1 MAIVDNAKLI
11 QFYTGTALPQSPVD
25 NHVYFIYNENKG
37 KLYKGNVLI
46 GETNDTAA
54 IEAMQKSIKDL
65 QDNKASKDDLAAHV
79 ALYQKLVETVNGI
92 NARLTTAEGK
102 ITTAEGKITTL
113 EGKVST
119 NEGNIATNTS
129 DISTLK
135 GQMKTAQD
143 DIDAIEADY
152 LKKEDK
158 NELQGNINTLAG
170 KIGTVDEGKTV
181 MGIIDEIQRNAYD
194 DTALREELSTELG
207 KKADKTQVATDI
219 AAAVKVEEEARIAA
233 VSGVQGAV
241 DALAG
246 THATDKA
253 ALEAAIALKA
263 DQTALDEVNQTLTSV
278 KEEVDFFFNGA
289 LGDDPENATKVKN
302 TLKEIQDY
310 IDSDVEGASGMAASI
325 QENAKDIEALE
336 GRMDTAESNIA
347 KKAEQSALESAVST
361 INAKDAAQDAKITAL
376 ENKFGEGEGSV
387 SDLISEAIAA
397 ERAEIDNAID
407 GVNTKAGE
415 AKDAAAEADRKAV
428 EAKGAADQA
437 QQEVDALE
445 LVVAGK
451 AAQSDL
457 DALEERVETAEGE
470 IDTLQSEM
478 DAVEGRALALE
489 NELNT
494 AETGLKARVT
504 AVEGVAAANTAN
516 IALNATDITAL
527 YNALQWHQVV

>member
-54 IEAMQKSIKDL
+54 IEAMQRSIKDL

-79 ALYQKLVETVNGI
+79 ALYQTLVETVNGI

-152 LKKEDK
+152 LKAEDK
-158 NELQGNINTLAG
+158 NELQGNINILAG
-170 KIGTVDEGKTV
+170 KIGTVDEGQTV
-181 MGIIDEIQRNAYD
+181 MGIIKNIQESAYD
-194 DTALREELSTELG
+194 DTELRGEIADLAET
-207 KKADKTQVATDI
+207 KADKTQVATDI
-219 AAAVKVEEEARIAA
+219 AAAVKVETDARVEAVA
-233 VSGVQGAV
+233 GVQGAV
-241 DALAG
+241 DALSG
-246 THATDKA
+246 THATDKK
-253 ALEAAIALKA
+253 ALEDAIALKA
-263 DQTALDEVNQTLTSV
+263 DQTALNEVNQTLTSV
-278 KEEVDFFFNGA
+278 KEDVDFFFNGA

-336 GRMDTAESNIA
+336 GRMNTAESNIA
-347 KKAEQSALESAVST
+347 NKAEQSALESAVST
-361 INAKDAAQDAKITAL
+361 INAKDKAQDEKIAAL
-376 ENKFGEGEGSV
+376 EAKFGEGDGSV
-387 SDLISEAIAA
+387 SELISDAIAA
-397 ERAEIDNAID
+397 ERVSIDAEIKKADDKAAQ
-407 GVNTKAGE
+407 GVS
-415 AKDAAAEADRKAV
+415 DAAGALAA
-428 EAKGAADQA
+428 ANAADEKA
-437 QQEVDALE
+437 QTAQNEVDALE
-445 LVVAGK
+445 GVVAGK
-451 AAQSDL
+451 AAQADL
-457 DALEERVETAEGE
+457 TALAGRVTTAEGE
-470 IDTLQSEM
+470 IDTLQGEM

-494 AETGLKARVT
+494 PETGLKARVT

>member
-79 ALYQKLVETVNGI
+79 ALYQTLVETVNGI
-92 NARLTTAEGK
+92 NGRLTTAEGK

-113 EGKVST
+113 EGKVAT

-152 LKKEDK
+152 LKVEDK

-170 KIGTVDEGKTV
+170 KIGTVDEGQTV
-181 MGIIDEIQRNAYD
+181 MGIIKNIQESAYD
-194 DTALREELSTELG
+194 DTKLRGEIADLAET
-207 KKADKTQVATDI
+207 KADKTQVATDI
-219 AAAVKVEEEARIAA
+219 AAAVKVETDARVEAVA
-233 VSGVQGAV
+233 GVQGAV
-241 DALAG
+241 NALAG
-246 THATDKA
+246 THATDKK
-253 ALEAAIALKA
+253 ALEDAIALKA
-263 DQTALDEVNQTLTSV
+263 DQTALNEVNQTLTSV
-278 KEEVDFFFNGA
+278 KEDVDAFFKDA
-289 LGDDPENATKVKN
+289 DMTESAKD
-302 TLKEIQDY
+302 TLKELQSY
-310 IDSDVEGASGMAASI
+310 IASDETAASEMLASI
-325 QENAKDIEALE
+325 QGNTRDIEALE
-336 GRMDTAESNIA
+336 GRMDTAESDIA

-397 ERAEIDNAID
+397 ERAEIDNAIN
-407 GVNTKAGE
+407 GVDTKAGE

-428 EAKGAADQA
+428 AAQGAADQA

-478 DAVEGRALALE
+478 DAVEGRTLALE